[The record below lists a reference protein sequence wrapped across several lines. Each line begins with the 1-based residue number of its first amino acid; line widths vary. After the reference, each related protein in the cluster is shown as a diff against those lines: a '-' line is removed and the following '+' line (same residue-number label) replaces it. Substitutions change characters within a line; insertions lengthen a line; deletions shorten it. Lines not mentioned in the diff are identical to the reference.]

1 MSRLFFTPVLGVSKM
16 NKKKLR
22 AQAKERSLLKQ
33 VMKSGCPE
41 CQPLSIPTVIMERT
55 PDLTVG
61 PTVNLECPFCTRKLK
76 LPIGP
81 EARQHSGMMDLLRQY
96 GALIGKHRNIPAT
109 LYSFTLDGEEIFSD
123 PPCGC
128 ESDCEHDVLTIQFQ
142 TASKTDSE

>member
-1 MSRLFFTPVLGVSKM
+1 M

-22 AQAKERSLLKQ
+22 AQAKERALLKQ

-41 CQPLSIPTVIMERT
+41 CQVLSIPTVILERN

-76 LPIGP
+76 LAIGP
-81 EARQHSGMMDLLRQY
+81 EARKHAGMIDVLRQY
-96 GALIGKHRNIPAT
+96 GALIAKHRNIPAT
-109 LYSFTLDGEEIFSD
+109 LYSFTLDSEEIFSD

-128 ESDCEHDVLTIQFQ
+128 EGDCEHDVLRVQFE